1 MVTINNL
8 MKNYG
13 SYTLNISM
21 EIPNGQVVGLIGKN
35 GAGKS
40 TTIKAIL
47 GLIKPDSGEIMVS
60 VDKEEMGIA
69 LSETGFSPYL
79 NIKDIAAVMVKLY
92 KDFNKTNFLELC
104 RKEGLP
110 LDKSTKEFST
120 GMKAKVRV
128 LVAMSHR
135 AKLLILD
142 EPTAGLDI
150 EARQEILDMIRNYL
164 LEDDERSVLITSH
177 IASDLEGLCDDIY
190 LIHDGKVLLHEE
202 TDIILS
208 EYAIL
213 KADKETYAGVDKTY
227 VLGTKEEEFGVKALV
242 KEKQYYMDNYP
253 NVVIENGGIDDL
265 IIMLTGGK

>member
-1 MVTINNL
+1 MVTVNNL

-13 SYTLNISM
+13 SYSLNISM
-21 EIPNGQVVGLIGKN
+21 EIPNGSIVGLVGKN

-47 GLIKPDSGEIMVS
+47 GLIKPDGGELK
-60 VDKEEMGIA
+60 VDVKKEEMGVA
-69 LSETGFSPYL
+69 LAESSFSSYL
-79 NIKDIAAVMVKLY
+79 NLSDIASIMSKLY
-92 KDFNKTNFLELC
+92 KNFDKKQFLDVCE
-104 RKEGLP
+104 KSNLP
-110 LDKSTKEFST
+110 LKKAIKEFST

-128 LVAMSHR
+128 LVAMSHS

-164 LEDDERSVLITSH
+164 LDDEEKAVLITSH

-190 LIHDGKVLLHEE
+190 LIHDGKVILHEE
-202 TDIILS
+202 TDVILS
-208 EYAIL
+208 DYAVL
-213 KADKETYAGVDKTY
+213 KADKETFESIDKAY
-227 VLGTKEEEFGVKALV
+227 VLGTKADAFGVRALI

-253 NVVIENGGIDDL
+253 NVVIEKGGIDEL
-265 IIMLTGGK
+265 IIMLTGER